1 MRKHKLCAGIVPV
14 AIWCPRIVTPLFILR
29 RKHNFG
35 YHLITSTRFGKD
47 IPEIAPAGL
56 ENILIPRL
64 DSSIEKEIGAMF
76 HKATNLQEQ
85 ANMSENTA
93 IKLIEENYE
102 KMIID

>member
-1 MRKHKLCAGIVPV
+1 M
-14 AIWCPRIVTPLFILR
+14 
-29 RKHNFG
+29 
-35 YHLITSTRFGKD
+35 
-47 IPEIAPAGL
+47 
-56 ENILIPRL
+56 IPRL